1 MDSPIF
7 SGSTYNPYCIPMCL
21 FSLSCIMQS
30 PDGDREVMVVLRNAC
45 DACHRMKR
53 KCDGLQPCHRCRRRS
68 RPCGYSYKQKSGPP
82 KGSKRK
88 LIAADEDLLENRQ
101 GRPKLL
107 PLAMWPKDADEEGIT
122 SGTANRMNRLLAAS
136 SQAPQQPPQPPRLP
150 GISIPPEGSAS
161 NGAGAA
167 AAAAAVAAASA
178 VNNAGPS
185 PRPEALQST
194 ASGSPE
200 QSNAAAAAAAVAAAV
215 AAATANAAANAKAA
229 AAAAITAKN
238 NADAVKEKRNFE
250 ERHAVNRMTLP
261 PEAAQLS
268 LEARAGA
275 FKRAQEAAAAGMAKA
290 KAAGERPT
298 DDNGEILGNSTGVPA
313 TVTAAQSAAQ
323 NQGAV
328 GRLVSTPPPTAA
340 PALSLQLTPGALG
353 MQTGSSMSAAS
364 HDTVAPSVAIHPLV
378 FASQPASAISA
389 AAQHSASSPASGAVS
404 ATAVTTA
411 ASAASPQPTTVS
423 PSNAG
428 QPAAAAYPGVGAP
441 SMPSMG
447 MSMAYHPQYGIYQPY
462 PQSLYAAYLAQYQ
475 IQQGL
480 SPYDGVP
487 LYQGM
492 NPYVNA
498 AAYGQGAAAAALET
512 ATETMDVDVSQGQQG
527 LPGVAGNGP
536 PMSVTAAAA
545 AAIAAAAQDAAA
557 RGGEKR
563 QPKESEEAKQVRRS
577 VMCCPILGPA
587 ISYWRM

>member
-1 MDSPIF
+1 MSPPVLLDSTCNLSRIPTCSF
-7 SGSTYNPYCIPMCL
+7 LLLCIL
-21 FSLSCIMQS
+21 QS

-53 KCDGLQPCHRCRRRS
+53 KCDGLQPCSRCRRRS

-178 VNNAGPS
+178 VNNAGAS
-185 PRPEALQST
+185 PRPEAMQST

-229 AAAAITAKN
+229 AAAAMSAKN
-238 NADAVKEKRNFE
+238 NAEAAKEKRNFE

-290 KAAGERPT
+290 KAEGERSA
-298 DDNGEILGNSTGVPA
+298 DVNGEILGNSTAVPA
-313 TVTAAQSAAQ
+313 TGAQSAAPK
-323 NQGAV
+323 QGA
-328 GRLVSTPPPTAA
+328 GGPLVSTPTPTAA
-340 PALSLQLTPGALG
+340 PALSLQLTPGAMG
-353 MQTGSSMSAAS
+353 MQTGSTMPAAS
-364 HDTVAPSVAIHPLV
+364 HDNVAPSVAIHPLV
-378 FASQPASAISA
+378 FSSQPASAISA
-389 AAQHSASSPASGAVS
+389 AAQQSASSPASAAAP

-411 ASAASPQPTTVS
+411 ASPASPQPTTVS
-423 PSNAG
+423 PSNTA

-487 LYQGM
+487 LYEGM

-498 AAYGQGAAAAALET
+498 ATYGHGAAAAAPET
-512 ATETMDVDVSQGQQG
+512 ASETMDVDVSQEQQG
-527 LPGVAGNGP
+527 LPGVARNGP

-545 AAIAAAAQDAAA
+545 AAIAAAAQDAVA

-577 VMCCPILGPA
+577 ATCRPILGP
-587 ISYWRM
+587 SCST